1 MKPAL
6 PALTGEFRD
15 GWRIL
20 LGAALAAGTGV
31 GMVFLNF
38 SMFVLPLSQELGV
51 SRGDLGSVQAL
62 IVTAALGAPVFI
74 ALVRRRKLAEL

>member
-1 MKPAL
+1 MKPAW

-62 IVTAALGAPVFI
+62 IASLNALPPHP
-74 ALVRRRKLAEL
+74 ALQRVREQDD